1 MKNLENG
8 MVLYHGSYC
17 VVEYPDLEKCAA
29 FKDFGRGFYLTTSK
43 EQAKSFAKISATKAK
58 SRGIIPY
65 DEKFAYISFFK
76 VDNIDDLKSFA
87 FKTAD
92 VDWLHCIVAN
102 RKDGSFSEVRKSMQD
117 YDVISGKIAND
128 DTNATI
134 IAYMGNVFGTMGSE
148 QADKMCISLLL
159 PERLK
164 DQFCFRSDKA
174 ISKLEFLK
182 SEKVALD
189 QAELLCQMKKLY
201 FQWI

>member
-1 MKNLENG
+1 MKDLEKG

-17 VVEYPDLEKCAA
+17 VVENPDLEKCAA

-58 SRGIIPY
+58 SRGIIPD
-65 DEKFAYISFFK
+65 DEEFAYISFFK
-76 VDNIDDLKSFA
+76 VDNIDELKSFA
-87 FKTAD
+87 FETAD
-92 VDWLHCIVAN
+92 VDWLHCIVAH
-102 RKDGSFSEVRKSMQD
+102 RKEGSFSEVRKSMLD

-164 DQFCFRSDKA
+164 DQFYFRSDKA

-182 SEKVALD
+182 SEKVALN
-189 QAELLCQMKKLY
+189 
-201 FQWI
+201 

>member
-1 MKNLENG
+1 MNELENG

-17 VVEYPDLEKCAA
+17 VVENPDLKKCAA

-58 SRGIIPY
+58 SRGDIPNT
-65 DEKFAYISFFK
+65 EKFAYISFFK
-76 VDNIDDLKSFA
+76 VSDIDDLESFA

-92 VDWLHCIVAN
+92 VDWLHCIVAH
-102 RKDGSFSEVRKSMQD
+102 RKEGSFTEARKAMQD
-117 YDVISGKIAND
+117 YDIISGKIAND

-134 IAYMGNVFGTMGSE
+134 IAYMGNVFGAMGSE

-189 QAELLCQMKKLY
+189 
-201 FQWI
+201 

>member
-87 FKTAD
+87 FETAD
-92 VDWLHCIVAN
+92 IEWLHNIVAH
-102 RKDGSFSEVRKSMQD
+102 RRYGAFPEIKKSMQD

-182 SEKVALD
+182 SEKVALN
-189 QAELLCQMKKLY
+189 
-201 FQWI
+201 